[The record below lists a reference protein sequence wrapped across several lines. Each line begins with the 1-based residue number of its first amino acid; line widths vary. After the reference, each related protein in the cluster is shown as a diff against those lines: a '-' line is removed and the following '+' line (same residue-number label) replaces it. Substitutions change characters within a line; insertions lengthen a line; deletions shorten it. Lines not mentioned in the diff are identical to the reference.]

1 MFLCFKDLSHKTP
14 MFFQR
19 NYTLVKGNWGN
30 CYEWNYTPGWNILL
44 NASNIVKPPLL
55 LTHSYRLNAEYTIK
69 LLQWDKDLKL
79 IDRYFFLISS
89 EFCVDPYLW
98 MWLSDQQTMLSD
110 PATSNIWRHVWHL
123 TASSFQ
129 LSTSNK
135 YKYLYFIL
143 IVSLCIR
150 LWL

>member
-1 MFLCFKDLSHKTP
+1 MFLCFKDLSHKIP

-79 IDRYFFLISS
+79 IDRYFFNFLWILCRPIFVNVIIRPADHVVRPSHIKHLETCLTSHSLI
-89 EFCVDPYLW
+89 L
-98 MWLSDQQTMLSD
+98 LAQ
-110 PATSNIWRHVWHL
+110 H
-123 TASSFQ
+123 FQ
-129 LSTSNK
+129 
-135 YKYLYFIL
+135 
-143 IVSLCIR
+143 
-150 LWL
+150 